1 MAADNKNI
9 KSTRSKVDRSKQ
21 VRRDND
27 KIQEKKIGLYE
38 IDETIKYYFDNVV
51 KLQIKDSSGL
61 TAKVPVVYAT
71 PENWKSLQNL
81 I

>member
-27 KIQEKKIGLYE
+27 KIQEKKI
-38 IDETIKYYFDNVV
+38 
-51 KLQIKDSSGL
+51 
-61 TAKVPVVYAT
+61 
-71 PENWKSLQNL
+71 
-81 I
+81 